1 MEMYFREYAGNSP
14 VTQPHPEDIPDH
26 NNPHNAH
33 ISLLREAFFYPLVER
48 GVVRNQQQS
57 GFQVQYRIRLN
68 CSRV

>member
-33 ISLLREAFFYPLVER
+33 ISLLREVFFIPSLRGEWSEINSNLAFR
-48 GVVRNQQQS
+48 CNTAS
-57 GFQVQYRIRLN
+57 G
-68 CSRV
+68 